1 MAVTKKKNGK
11 ENLNWKINYLAAKI
25 GEDTHI
31 SNAKK
36 AALNKNDTTAEVS
49 EQDLKQELNNMKKR
63 KLETKLHH
71 IQKEIKTCLKK
82 SKAMETKKHIKKL
95 REAKKEG
102 SITNEENEKDSSTEK
117 KGSDKKT
124 KEYTAKEVD
133 QLEKEYTILKTID
146 MEKLTKKIL
155 EKYIQKNATLKQ
167 DDTLKSILSTTT
179 TTTAAAATAV
189 AKKEKEDEK
198 EKEGEDEKEDDQK
211 TYRSNVEARLLS
223 NKLLVD
229 TLKINITE
237 LELIVLGPSQKKAAI
252 ESKRKAETQKTT
264 TAPKKIKTK
273 ETSDGSSSLFME
285 TLADEN
291 DEDEEQN
298 DSDKDNH
305 AQKEDIIKTKLKP
318 TNKKIS
324 DDWEDPDFD
333 KYYNGT
339 DKKNRPGQRQRRQKW
354 LALYGDEAKHV
365 KEEKTKKHQ
374 RPKQQ
379 RDQKQ
384 QKSAPS
390 HSKGKNQQ
398 SQNVDEFHPS
408 WQAKRQQQE
417 LMAKALSGNNNKN
430 NKIVFDDAD

>member
-1 MAVTKKKNGK
+1 
-11 ENLNWKINYLAAKI
+11 
-25 GEDTHI
+25 
-31 SNAKK
+31 
-36 AALNKNDTTAEVS
+36 
-49 EQDLKQELNNMKKR
+49 MKKR
-63 KLETKLHH
+63 KLETKLYH

-82 SKAMETKKHIKKL
+82 SKVMETKKHIKKL

-102 SITNEENEKDSSTEK
+102 KPTNEENEKDPSMEK

-155 EKYIQKNATLKQ
+155 EKYIQKNTTLKQ
-167 DDTLKSILSTTT
+167 DDILKSILSTTT
-179 TTTAAAATAV
+179 TTTAAT
-189 AKKEKEDEK
+189 KKEKEEEGEK
-198 EKEGEDEKEDDQK
+198 EKDDENDDDQK

-264 TAPKKIKTK
+264 AVSKKIKTN
-273 ETSDGSSSLFME
+273 EVSDGSSSLFME

-291 DEDEEQN
+291 EEEEEEKEEDDDN
-298 DSDKDNH
+298 DDDDDDKVNH
-305 AQKEDIIKTKLKP
+305 AEKKDIIKAKSKP

-354 LALYGDEAKHV
+354 LALYGDDAKHV

-374 RPKQQ
+374 RPKQHK
-379 RDQKQ
+379 DQKQ

-390 HSKGKNQQ
+390 HSTGKNQQ